1 MKIKSISIK
10 NFRSYMNETT
20 ISFDNLTAFI
30 GKNDVGKSTILEAL
44 DVFFHDGK
52 GSIKLDKEDRNKN
65 AIDSGDTDIVITA
78 SFKELPTSVI
88 LDETNSTTLQDEY
101 LLNSD
106 GCLQVKKTFKGGST
120 TSSNIKVSLLANHPT
135 NSECDK
141 LLQKKQADLLKII
154 EKLGIECEDKRKNAL
169 MRKAIWNHFHDD
181 LQLSDT
187 EIDVSSKDGDI
198 KSIWEK
204 LQNSLPFYSLF
215 QADRKNCDGDDEVQD
230 PLKAAVKQILND
242 GELQRKL
249 HDVAISVQETLQHV
263 SDLTLAKLREMN
275 PEIANSLHPNI
286 NFDNLKWSDVFKNV
300 SISGDNDIPINKRG
314 SGVKRLIL
322 INFFRAEAERKR
334 SETTSSGIIYAIEEP
349 ETSQHKEH
357 QRLLMEALHDLS
369 QQNNTQVI
377 ITTHSSDIVKCLK
390 FGNIRL
396 ICNNAIDGK
405 DVKMVAQRILPSPS
419 LNEVNY
425 LAFGD
430 ISEEYHN
437 ELYGYLQAKAVDE
450 NPENEKEAGFER
462 WLQSKG
468 CLTSKSWIR
477 IFRGVAKPAQPIT
490 LQTYIR
496 NYFHHPENDE
506 NARYTYDELK
516 QSIEKMVEIAET
528 I

>member
-1 MKIKSISIK
+1 M
-10 NFRSYMNETT
+10 
-20 ISFDNLTAFI
+20 
-30 GKNDVGKSTILEAL
+30 
-44 DVFFHDGK
+44 
-52 GSIKLDKEDRNKN
+52 
-65 AIDSGDTDIVITA
+65 
-78 SFKELPTSVI
+78 
-88 LDETNSTTLQDEY
+88 
-101 LLNSD
+101 
-106 GCLQVKKTFKGGST
+106 QVKKTFKGGST

-215 QADRKNCDGDDEVQD
+215 QAERKNCDGDDEVQD

-396 ICNNAIDGK
+396 ICNNVIDGK

-468 CLTSKSWIR
+468 
-477 IFRGVAKPAQPIT
+477 V
-490 LQTYIR
+490 
-496 NYFHHPENDE
+496 
-506 NARYTYDELK
+506 
-516 QSIEKMVEIAET
+516 
-528 I
+528 